1 MWLTAQQALAK
12 LKAKPQSL
20 YASVSRGRI
29 RAKPDPADSRRSLYN
44 SEDVERLAARAR
56 GRRSSAT
63 VAAEAISWG
72 EPVLASALT
81 TIAGGRLYYCGI
93 DAVGLSETADLEAV
107 AALLWGGAPLVGSGS
122 GDATG
127 WEAALVDIAHLAA
140 SMPPGLARPVAA
152 LHADASETLTRL
164 AAALI
169 GAGQGP
175 LHLRLAAHWRVPEAA
190 DLLRRALVL
199 LADHELNASTF
210 AARVTVS
217 TGASLAAGTLAGLAA
232 LGGPRHGRAA
242 AEVAALAEDI
252 GTMGGDATDALRDWL
267 GEGRGVPGF
276 GHRLYPDGDIRAA
289 ALLRR
294 FELPAEY
301 LALQRAA
308 AEVAGEA
315 PNVDF
320 ALAAITHRFGLPSS
334 APTTLF
340 ALSRSVGWLAH
351 MLEQAANGTPM
362 RPRAR
367 YTGPAPGLH
376 DAAGAQSPG

>member
-1 MWLTAQQALAK
+1 MWLTAQQALAR

-44 SEDVERLAARAR
+44 AEDVERLAARAR

-63 VAAEAISWG
+63 VAAEAINWG
-72 EPVLASALT
+72 EPVLSSALT
-81 TIAGGRLYYCGI
+81 TIAGGRLYYRGV
-93 DAVGLSETADLEAV
+93 DAVGLSEATDLETV
-107 AALLWGGAPLVGSGS
+107 ATLLWGTTPAVGP
-122 GDATG
+122 GDNAATG
-127 WEAALVDIAHLAA
+127 WEATLVDVAHLAA
-140 SMPPGLARPVAA
+140 SMPPTLARPVAT
-152 LHADASETLTRL
+152 LCADASETLTRL
-164 AAALI
+164 AAALT

-175 LHLRLAAHWRVPEAA
+175 LHLRLARYWRVPEAA
-190 DLLRRALVL
+190 DLLRRVLVL

-252 GTMGGDATDALRDWL
+252 GALGGDATNALREWL

-276 GHRLYPDGDIRAA
+276 GHRLYPDGDIRAQ
-289 ALLRR
+289 ALLRQ
-294 FELPAEY
+294 FEVPDEY
-301 LALQRAA
+301 VALARAA
-308 AEVAGEA
+308 DEVAGEA

-320 ALAAITHRFGLPSS
+320 ALAAITARFGLPNG
-334 APTTLF
+334 APTTMF
-340 ALSRSVGWLAH
+340 ALARSVGWLAH
-351 MLEQAANGTPM
+351 MLEQAASGTPI

-367 YTGPAPGLH
+367 YTGPAPGR
-376 DAAGAQSPG
+376 A

>member
-29 RAKPDPADSRRSLYN
+29 RAKPDPADSRRSLYS
-44 SEDVERLAARAR
+44 SEDVDRLAIRAR

-72 EPVLASALT
+72 DPVLSSSLT
-81 TIAGGRLYYCGI
+81 TIAGGRLYYRGV
-93 DAVGLSETADLEAV
+93 DAVRLSETADPETV
-107 AALLWGGAPLVGSGS
+107 ARLLWGEAPEVGPGRA
-122 GDATG
+122 DDIG
-127 WEAALVDIAHLAA
+127 WEAALVATAQLAA
-140 SMPPGLARPVAA
+140 SMPPSLARPVAA
-152 LHADASETLTRL
+152 LRADAAETLTQL

-175 LHLRLAAHWRVPEAA
+175 LHLRLATHWQVPEAS

-252 GTMGGDATDALRDWL
+252 GTLGGDATMALRDWL

-276 GHRLYPDGDIRAA
+276 GHRLYPDGDIRAH
-289 ALLRR
+289 ALLAQ
-294 FELPAEY
+294 FDVPPEY
-301 LALQRAA
+301 RVLQRAA
-308 AEVAGEA
+308 AEVVGEP

-320 ALAAITHRFGLPSS
+320 ALAAITARFGLPGA
-334 APTTLF
+334 APTMLF
-340 ALSRSVGWLAH
+340 ALARSVGWLAH
-351 MLEQAANGTPM
+351 MLEQAATAAPI

-367 YTGPAPGLH
+367 YTGPAPG
-376 DAAGAQSPG
+376 QV

>member
-44 SEDVERLAARAR
+44 ADDVERLSARAR
-56 GRRSSAT
+56 GRRSSAS
-63 VAAEAISWG
+63 VAAETINWG

-81 TIAGGRLYYCGI
+81 TIAGGRLYYRGV
-93 DAVGLSETADLEAV
+93 DAVALSEAAELEAV
-107 AALLWGGAPLVGSGS
+107 AALLWGEAPFVGP
-122 GDATG
+122 GDTGGEG
-127 WEAALVDIAHLAA
+127 WEAALVDIAHLSAI
-140 SMPPGLARPVAA
+140 MPPSLARPVAA
-152 LHADASETLTRL
+152 LRADASETLTRL
-164 AAALI
+164 ASALT
-169 GAGQGP
+169 GPGQGP
-175 LHLRLAAHWRVPEAA
+175 LHLRLAAYWRVPHAA

-210 AARVTVS
+210 AARITVS
-217 TGASLAAGTLAGLAA
+217 TGASLAAGTLTGLAA

-242 AEVAALAEDI
+242 TEVAALAEDI
-252 GTMGGDATDALRDWL
+252 GALGGGATKALRDWL

-276 GHRLYPDGDIRAA
+276 GHRLYPDGDIRAR
-289 ALLRR
+289 ALLQQ

-301 LALQRAA
+301 ATLAA
-308 AEVAGEA
+308 AADEVAGEA

-320 ALAAITHRFGLPSS
+320 ALAAITARFGLPKG

-340 ALSRSVGWLAH
+340 ALARSIGWLAH
-351 MLEQAANGTPM
+351 MLEQAANSTPI

-367 YTGPAPGLH
+367 YTGPAPGP
-376 DAAGAQSPG
+376 A

>member
-1 MWLTAQQALAK
+1 MWLTAQQALAR

-29 RAKPDPADSRRSLYN
+29 RARPDPADSRRSLYN
-44 SEDVERLAARAR
+44 AEDVERLAARAR
-56 GRRSSAT
+56 GRRSSAS
-63 VAAEAISWG
+63 VAAETINWG

-81 TIAGGRLYYCGI
+81 TIAGGRLYYRGI
-93 DAVGLSETADLEAV
+93 DAVALSETADLEAV
-107 AALLWGGAPLVGSGS
+107 ATLLWGSEPSIGAGSG
-122 GDATG
+122 ATTG
-127 WEAALVDIAHLAA
+127 WEAALVDVAHLAA
-140 SMPPGLARPVAA
+140 TMPPSSARPVAA
-152 LHADASETLTRL
+152 LRVDASEILTRL
-164 AAALI
+164 AASLL

-175 LHLRLAAHWRVPEAA
+175 LHQRLAAHWHVPEAA

-217 TGASLAAGTLAGLAA
+217 TGASLAAGTLSGLAA

-252 GTMGGDATDALRDWL
+252 GAAPGDATMALRDWL

-276 GHRLYPDGDIRAA
+276 GHRLYPDGDIRAQ
-289 ALLRR
+289 ALLGQ
-294 FELPAEY
+294 FEVPAEY
-301 LALQRAA
+301 LVLQRAA
-308 AEVAGEA
+308 SEVLGDA

-320 ALAAITHRFGLPSS
+320 ALAAITARFGLPTA

-340 ALSRSVGWLAH
+340 ALSRAVGWLAH
-351 MLEQAANGTPM
+351 MLEQATSGAPI

-367 YTGPAPGLH
+367 YTGPAPGTS
-376 DAAGAQSPG
+376 DAAGAQ